1 MKHICLLISLLFF
14 SLAGF
19 AQTKV
24 VAHRG
29 FWKTDGSAQ
38 NSLTALRKADSIGCY
53 GAEFDVYLTIDNQL
67 VVHHDR
73 SRNGVSM
80 ISDSTSK
87 ITALTLKNGETVPTL
102 DAYLNTAKHFNN
114 STRLIL
120 EIKSLGDERRERL
133 AAALVIDKLVNYGL
147 MEQTD
152 IISFSKAVCLE
163 VIHLAP
169 QMRVQYLEG
178 DLSPQEL
185 KELGFVAADYEMD
198 VFRQHPEWIDE
209 CHQLGLE
216 VNVWTVNKEEDL
228 REFLDKGVDF
238 ITTNEPVLLQ
248 QMIDVNK

>member
-1 MKHICLLISLLFF
+1 MKRVCLLAGFLLCA
-14 SLAGF
+14 LAGF

-38 NSLTALRKADSIGCY
+38 NSIAALRKADSIACY
-53 GAEFDVYLTIDNQL
+53 GAEFDVYLTTDNQL

-73 SRNGVSM
+73 SREGISM
-80 ISDSTSK
+80 ITDSTAK

-102 DAYLNTAKHFNN
+102 DAYLNAAKQFRNG
-114 STRLIL
+114 TRLIL
-120 EIKSLGDERRERL
+120 EIKALGDERRERL
-133 AAALVIDKLVNYGL
+133 AVALVIDKLLNFNL

-152 IISFSKAVCLE
+152 IISFSKEACLE
-163 VIHLAP
+163 AIRLAP

-185 KELGFVAADYEMD
+185 NDLGFAAADYQMD
-198 VFRQHPEWIDE
+198 VFRQHPDWIDE
-209 CHQLGLE
+209 CHRLGLE

-228 REFLDKGVDF
+228 HEFLNQGVDY

-248 QMIDVNK
+248 RMLGQR